1 VRSDPESSRDR
12 AAGPARGIA
21 GRSHRLAV
29 LTGGLLDD
37 DNAKTAHGI
46 LRYADREVV
55 AVVDE
60 RFAGR
65 VACDVVPY
73 ARRATPVVATVA
85 EAAAHGATTL
95 VIGVAPL
102 GGRLAPEWRA
112 AVLEALA
119 RGMDVEAGLHAVL
132 ADDPE
137 LARAAREA
145 GRVLRDL
152 RAAPADLDV
161 PAGPD
166 RRPAVRVVHAVGSD
180 CAIGKMSV
188 TLELDAAARRRGLA
202 SVFVPTGQTGVAIAG
217 WGIAVDH
224 VISDFVAGAA
234 ARLVEQGAQRGD
246 LLFVE
251 GQGALTHPAYSG
263 VTLGL
268 LHGTLPDV
276 LVLCHRAGATHNGDY
291 GGLPIP
297 PLADLVAA
305 YESAAGWVRPATVA
319 AVALN
324 TRGLDDAA
332 ARAAVEEAAELTGR
346 PADDP
351 VRFGAD
357 ALLGAVLDALVAG
370 SPTA

>member
-1 VRSDPESSRDR
+1 MTIE
-12 AAGPARGIA
+12 
-21 GRSHRLAV
+21 RLAV
-29 LTGGLLDD
+29 LTAGQLDD
-37 DNAKTAHGI
+37 PNAKTAHGI

-65 VACDVVPY
+65 VASDVVPY
-73 ARRATPVVATVA
+73 ARRPAPVVAGVA
-85 EAAAHGATTL
+85 DAAALGATTL

-102 GGRLAPEWRA
+102 GGRLTPEWRA
-112 AVLEALA
+112 SLLEAIG
-119 RGMDVEAGLHAVL
+119 RGMNLEAGLHSVL

-137 LARAAREA
+137 LATAAAKA
-145 GRVLRDL
+145 GVALRDL
-152 RAAPADLDV
+152 RAVPGDLGV
-161 PAGPD
+161 PAGPA
-166 RRPAVRVVHAVGSD
+166 RRPPVRVVHSVGSD

-188 TLELDAAARRRGLA
+188 TLELDAAARARGLR

-234 ARLVEQGAQRGD
+234 ARLVEQGAERGD

-268 LHGTLPDV
+268 LHGALPDV
-276 LVLCHRAGATHNGDY
+276 LVLCHKAGETRNGDY
-291 GGLPIP
+291 AESPLLP
-297 PLADLVAA
+297 LDELVAA
-305 YESAAGWVRPATVA
+305 YEGAAAWVRPATVA

-332 ARAAVEEAAELTGR
+332 ARTAVAQATELTGL

-351 VRFGAD
+351 VRFGAGE
-357 ALLGAVLDALVAG
+357 LLDAVLVRLADVPAA
-370 SPTA
+370 

>member
-1 VRSDPESSRDR
+1 MTGE
-12 AAGPARGIA
+12 
-21 GRSHRLAV
+21 RLAV

-37 DNAKTAHGI
+37 ANAKTAHGI
-46 LRYADREVV
+46 LRYAERDVV

-60 RFAGR
+60 RFAGLR
-65 VACDVVPY
+65 ACDVVPY

-85 EAAAHGATTL
+85 EAAALGAGTL

-102 GGRLAPEWRA
+102 GGRLTVEWRA
-112 AVLEALA
+112 GILDALA
-119 RGMDVEAGLHAVL
+119 RGMDVEAGLHSIL

-137 LARAAREA
+137 LVSAARAAGA
-145 GRVLRDL
+145 ALRDL
-152 RAAPADLDV
+152 RAVPGDLDV
-161 PAGPD
+161 PPGPGS
-166 RRPAVRVVHAVGSD
+166 RPDVRVVHSVGSD

-188 TLELDAAARRRGLA
+188 TLELDAAARARGLS
-202 SVFVPTGQTGVAIAG
+202 SVFVPTGQAGVAIAG

-224 VISDFVAGAA
+224 VISDFVAGAGT
-234 ARLVEQGAQRGD
+234 RLVEQGAQRGD

-276 LVLCHRAGATHNGDY
+276 LVLCHRAGATRNGDY
-291 GGLPIP
+291 ADVPLLPLSE
-297 PLADLVAA
+297 LAAL
-305 YESAAGWVRPATVA
+305 YESAAAWVRPARVA

-324 TRGLDDAA
+324 THGLDEAA
-332 ARAAVEEAAELTGR
+332 ARAAIDEAVELTGR
-346 PADDP
+346 PAGDP

-357 ALLGAVLDALVAG
+357 GLLDAVMAELGEQRAG
-370 SPTA
+370 RVPTPSQPLGGSDRA